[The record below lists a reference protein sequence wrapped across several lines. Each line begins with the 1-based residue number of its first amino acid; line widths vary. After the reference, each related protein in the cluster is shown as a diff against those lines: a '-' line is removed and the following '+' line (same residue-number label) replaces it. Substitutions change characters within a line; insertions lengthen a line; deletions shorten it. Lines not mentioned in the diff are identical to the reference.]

1 MTGWLAC
8 SPCAA
13 QPADPQI
20 AATLNGFYRVHQQ
33 SSQDGIPDVAQRAKY
48 EPYISP
54 VLDNLLADAEA
65 ADARFKKAN
74 PDSPPMIEG
83 DLFSPNF
90 EGITSFQIG
99 ACAVKG
105 DSAQCKMQLHY
116 AVAHPAPQDKPVDWA
131 DTVSLLNTS
140 AGWRVDDVAFGGH
153 WDFGNHGTLKALL
166 KDSIANANN

>member
-54 VLDNLLADAEA
+54 VL
-65 ADARFKKAN
+65 R
-74 PDSPPMIEG
+74 
-83 DLFSPNF
+83 
-90 EGITSFQIG
+90 
-99 ACAVKG
+99 
-105 DSAQCKMQLHY
+105 
-116 AVAHPAPQDKPVDWA
+116 
-131 DTVSLLNTS
+131 
-140 AGWRVDDVAFGGH
+140 
-153 WDFGNHGTLKALL
+153 
-166 KDSIANANN
+166 